1 MNLNETK
8 KEFFFNSLL
17 PKVVSASSP
26 RAINLYDDFR
36 VYIRS
41 IGYGDIR
48 SAEIAN
54 RQFAALT
61 DYLERQLSDWD
72 AQGVPR
78 PLTRTDQENVFLAWP
93 HEQFLRYSGLEKS
106 IDRNFCDFFQY
117 VQTLNGKQFLI
128 VCALWLKVLG
138 FRKIFICDSRGD
150 EGVDLLGLL
159 QDGGLRSLIAV
170 VQAKTSS
177 EPIGRGLVLSEY
189 GKYMML
195 PHTEK
200 YIQYRRVLEI
210 DSSIEGASW
219 NYMLISN
226 QTFNWSARQVASKLG
241 ILLRSVHQIS
251 YTLTRHYSR
260 ADIQTEIERLETS
273 LKSDLTTNFF
283 SHLKI

>member
-93 HEQFLRYSGLEKS
+93 HEQFLRYS
-106 IDRNFCDFFQY
+106 DWRN
-117 VQTLNGKQFLI
+117 L
-128 VCALWLKVLG
+128 
-138 FRKIFICDSRGD
+138 
-150 EGVDLLGLL
+150 
-159 QDGGLRSLIAV
+159 
-170 VQAKTSS
+170 
-177 EPIGRGLVLSEY
+177 
-189 GKYMML
+189 
-195 PHTEK
+195 
-200 YIQYRRVLEI
+200 
-210 DSSIEGASW
+210 SIEIFVIFPICTNTKW
-219 NYMLISN
+219 ETVSN
-226 QTFNWSARQVASKLG
+226 RVCVVA
-241 ILLRSVHQIS
+241 
-251 YTLTRHYSR
+251 
-260 ADIQTEIERLETS
+260 
-273 LKSDLTTNFF
+273 
-283 SHLKI
+283 